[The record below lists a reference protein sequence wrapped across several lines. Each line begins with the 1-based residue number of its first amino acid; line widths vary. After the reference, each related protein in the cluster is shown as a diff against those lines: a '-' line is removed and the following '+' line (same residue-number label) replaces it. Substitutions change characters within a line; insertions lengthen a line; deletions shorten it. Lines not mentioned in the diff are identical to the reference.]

1 MTEQDRANTP
11 AKDEQF
17 RAWHPKT
24 RDVIMLQMPELIQY
38 HPGYILQKKDDNDQ
52 WAAYKPAPAEDAHPE
67 DVEDQT

>member
-1 MTEQDRANTP
+1 MTEQDRAATP

-24 RDVIMLQMPELIQY
+24 KDVIMLQMPELIQY

-52 WAAYKPAPAEDAHPE
+52 WAAYKPADAAEEPHEE
-67 DVEDQT
+67 DVAE